1 MITEKVRVSVWNNKV
16 REQLKEEFF
25 VNSNDLANASSELA
39 LKETND
45 CVVRA
50 FMCALNLSY
59 DQAHAW
65 VKNELKRQDRKG
77 TFMNAYGK
85 NIIGKTKNG
94 KKISF
99 IGIHPSREFMKHS
112 FGSDKVLVNRKYKKA
127 TGFTLKSFMEAHPVG
142 RFVLIVQGHAVA
154 VVNGVLFGNI
164 DEKWNGLYR
173 SVWFGF
179 EMK

>member
-1 MITEKVRVSVWNNKV
+1 MSKRQSEIAK
-16 REQLKEEFF
+16 KE
-25 VNSNDLANASSELA
+25 DR
-39 LKETND
+39 D

-50 FMCALNLSY
+50 FMAALDIPY

-65 VKNELKRQDRKG
+65 VKKELNRKDRKG
-77 TFMNAYGK
+77 TFMNAYSK

-99 IGIHPSREFMKHS
+99 IGSHPSRSYMKHS
-112 FGSDKVLVNRKYKKA
+112 IGSDKILVNKSYKKP
-127 TGFTLKSFMEAHPVG
+127 TGYTLKSFMENNPVG

-154 VVNGVLFGNI
+154 VVNGVLYGNTNENAI
-164 DEKWNGLYR
+164 GLYR

-179 EMK
+179 ECK

>member
-1 MITEKVRVSVWNNKV
+1 MMITEKVRVSVWNNKE

-25 VNSNDLANASSELA
+25 VDSNKLSNASSELA
-39 LKETND
+39 KKETND

-99 IGIHPSREFMKHS
+99 MGIHPSREFMKYS
-112 FGSDKVLVNRKYKKA
+112 FGSSKPLVNTKYKKA
-127 TGFTLKSFMEAHPVG
+127 TGLASINDFKVNPVAFLYFLFTNTLSLPNECFINSRDG
-142 RFVLIVQGHAVA
+142 
-154 VVNGVLFGNI
+154 
-164 DEKWNGLYR
+164 
-173 SVWFGF
+173 
-179 EMK
+179 

>member
-1 MITEKVRVSVWNNKV
+1 MSITQKAKLNIYSGVIEMFKG
-16 REQLKEEFF
+16 EYFI
-25 VNSNDLANASSELA
+25 NSIELA
-39 LKETND
+39 KNTSKLAHSENND

-50 FMCALNLSY
+50 FMAALDISY

-65 VKNELKRQDRKG
+65 VKKELNRQDRKG
-77 TFMNAYGK
+77 TFMNAYSK

-99 IGIHPSREFMKHS
+99 IGAHPSRDMKFS
-112 FGSDKVLVNRKYKKA
+112 VGSTKVLANKQYKKP
-127 TGFTLKSFMEAHPVG
+127 TGYTLKSFMENNPVG

-154 VVNGVLFGNI
+154 VVNGVLYGNS
-164 DEKWNGLYR
+164 DERYNGLYR

-179 EMK
+179 ECK